1 MNNFIW
7 KMLIA
12 FQGFSCCSNEK
23 SVLETLN
30 NAEGVNKDENL
41 LVTDHCEV
49 SESNSQEGTLAG
61 FESPT
66 SFFS

>member
-1 MNNFIW
+1 
-7 KMLIA
+7 MLSKGSA
-12 FQGFSCCSNEK
+12 VAAMKN

-30 NAEGVNKDENL
+30 NVEGVNKDKNL

>member
-1 MNNFIW
+1 
-7 KMLIA
+7 MLSKGSA
-12 FQGFSCCSNEK
+12 VAAMKN

-49 SESNSQEGTLAG
+49 SESNLIIPGGHTHW
-61 FESPT
+61 F
-66 SFFS
+66 